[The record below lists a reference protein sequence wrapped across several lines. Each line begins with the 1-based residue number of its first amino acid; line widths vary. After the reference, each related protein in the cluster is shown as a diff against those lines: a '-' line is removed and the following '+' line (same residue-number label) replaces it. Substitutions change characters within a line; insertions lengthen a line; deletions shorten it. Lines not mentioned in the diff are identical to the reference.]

1 MSDLIKITGLSAK
14 GFHGVLESEK
24 RHGQKFIV
32 DAQLTVN
39 LKDLKDNLEK
49 TVNYAAVAELING
62 HIVGD
67 PVLLI
72 ETLAENIAKSILK
85 EFKRV
90 SQVTIT
96 VHKPEAP
103 IPVAFSDVS
112 VQIVRKR

>member
-1 MSDLIKITGLSAK
+1 MSDLINITGITAT
-14 GFHGVLESEK
+14 GFHGVLPKEQND
-24 RHGQKFIV
+24 GQKFIV
-32 DAQLTVN
+32 DAQLKVN
-39 LKDLKDNLEK
+39 FKDLKDNLEK

-72 ETLAENIAKSILK
+72 ETLAENIAESILK

-90 SQVTIT
+90 RQVTIT